1 MFQVRNVTIEIFM
14 IMMDAHQHDKS
25 NMDMNEILVI
35 RRRNDKLEDQ
45 YAEME
50 LETPILVFLLLNIV
64 MMVILLILMAEV
76 INEQLKRAIF
86 VVAGVQ
92 LQKTHEFEN
101 QFMPTATLKV
111 MPNNDLLITFN
122 DTIAIVGHN

>member
-1 MFQVRNVTIEIFM
+1 MYVYQFEEMVCMFQVRNVTIEIFM

-92 LQKTHEFEN
+92 LQKTHE
-101 QFMPTATLKV
+101 LKTNLCRQQHLKLCQI
-111 MPNNDLLITFN
+111 MIC
-122 DTIAIVGHN
+122 